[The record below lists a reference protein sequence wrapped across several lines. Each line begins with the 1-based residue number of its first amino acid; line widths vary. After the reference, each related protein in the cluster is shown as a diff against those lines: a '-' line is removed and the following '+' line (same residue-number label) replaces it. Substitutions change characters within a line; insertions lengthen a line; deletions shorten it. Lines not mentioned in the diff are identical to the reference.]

1 MKKNLSIALGLAAVL
16 LLSAGGF
23 YYWQT
28 MSPKVS
34 ATGENI
40 QVGAEQTTYKVS
52 VDSMYSTAQRD
63 DVILKLEGNLL
74 VHDQGEDQLVSEWDS
89 FTEFTAMNNTV
100 APELILHS
108 PAVTAVEDGE
118 MKHFIDVN
126 FPNDYRGFQKE
137 LLSRIFIPVPVRVS
151 PEIYRSEREGK
162 NLFRVKYQIS
172 ENKLGYEAI
181 RSWIQNLQGDIQADA
196 KLNGFRYQYNSDGK
210 LVSMQG
216 TLALKGIDHENLPF
230 TLTTKIFINQTDT
243 TSLSSGKRI
252 FRDRRSMIA
261 AEPARAPRSDSQPL
275 RALKEVFNDL
285 DKLSGLDEPQV
296 RADLYIEMAK
306 ILAENPASIS
316 EFKDKILVMTGDTN
330 QDKFQQGVL
339 FSVLS
344 GSETAQGSEV
354 LADLFAGDC
363 KTDFCRE
370 MAISA
375 YGMHSNMSLDSAQK
389 VLKVAETEAAADV
402 SLNAYLGAG
411 AAGRVLGDRFA
422 ELRPSLMNA
431 AKAADEAKDF
441 TSKAVIVRAIGNTG
455 DRGLL
460 PVIQESLKS
469 EDELT
474 RNMSFFALRFIPGE
488 DVNELLVNSLKTE
501 KDELTTTE
509 IVRSASYRQ
518 FSKAE
523 YDKIGEK
530 VPEWGENDA
539 DLAVNTVNILLT
551 AYQRNPEDAAE
562 ALESLKGKVVPE
574 LKEFI
579 EEGMN
584 PLGATP
590 AYEGNK
596 DPVVSPNEADDN
608 SSSATETDS
617 SPESGESDQ

>member
-137 LLSRIFIPVPVRVS
+137 LLSRIFIAVPVRVS

-243 TSLSSGKRI
+243 TSLSSG
-252 FRDRRSMIA
+252 
-261 AEPARAPRSDSQPL
+261 
-275 RALKEVFNDL
+275 
-285 DKLSGLDEPQV
+285 
-296 RADLYIEMAK
+296 
-306 ILAENPASIS
+306 
-316 EFKDKILVMTGDTN
+316 
-330 QDKFQQGVL
+330 
-339 FSVLS
+339 
-344 GSETAQGSEV
+344 
-354 LADLFAGDC
+354 
-363 KTDFCRE
+363 
-370 MAISA
+370 
-375 YGMHSNMSLDSAQK
+375 
-389 VLKVAETEAAADV
+389 
-402 SLNAYLGAG
+402 
-411 AAGRVLGDRFA
+411 
-422 ELRPSLMNA
+422 
-431 AKAADEAKDF
+431 
-441 TSKAVIVRAIGNTG
+441 
-455 DRGLL
+455 
-460 PVIQESLKS
+460 
-469 EDELT
+469 
-474 RNMSFFALRFIPGE
+474 
-488 DVNELLVNSLKTE
+488 
-501 KDELTTTE
+501 
-509 IVRSASYRQ
+509 
-518 FSKAE
+518 
-523 YDKIGEK
+523 
-530 VPEWGENDA
+530 
-539 DLAVNTVNILLT
+539 
-551 AYQRNPEDAAE
+551 
-562 ALESLKGKVVPE
+562 
-574 LKEFI
+574 
-579 EEGMN
+579 
-584 PLGATP
+584 
-590 AYEGNK
+590 
-596 DPVVSPNEADDN
+596 
-608 SSSATETDS
+608 
-617 SPESGESDQ
+617 